1 MNDNP
6 RHVTPGRRTVVDMS
20 DLITTPFGF
29 TSTAGEVLAGVDL
42 TGKRAVVTGGA
53 AGIGR
58 ETTRALAAAGA
69 EVTIAT
75 RDVAAARRLAGELA
89 GNVQAAA
96 LDLADLDSVDTF
108 VRAWAGPLHI
118 LVNNAGIMAVPD
130 RRTTAQGYELQ
141 FGTNYL
147 GHFALALGLHNA
159 LAAAGG
165 ARVVSVSSN
174 AHFMPDIVYDDIDYT
189 HRGYDRWTAYGQSKT
204 GDVLL
209 AVEATRRWSA
219 EGVVANALNP
229 GAIATGLQKHTG
241 GLRTPEHLR
250 KTPPQGA
257 ATSALLAASPL
268 LDGVGGRYFED
279 CNESPTRTEPPEMFG
294 KGVAAWAVDADNAAH
309 LWDVATGLLKR

>member
-6 RHVTPGRRTVVDMS
+6 RHVRPYGRTVVDVS

-29 TSTAGEVLAGVDL
+29 ESTADEVLTGIDL
-42 TGKRAVVTGGA
+42 AGKRAIVTGGA
-53 AGIGR
+53 TGIGR
-58 ETTRALAAAGA
+58 ETTRTLAAAGA

-75 RDVAAARRLAGELA
+75 RDVNAGREVA
-89 GNVQAAA
+89 ESTPGDIRVVP
-96 LDLADLDSVDTF
+96 LDLADLDSVDAFT
-108 VRAWAGPLHI
+108 RAWQGPLHI

-130 RRTTAQGYELQ
+130 RRLTVQGHELQ

-147 GHFALALGLHNA
+147 GHFALTMGLHGA

-165 ARVVSVSSN
+165 ARIVSVSSN
-174 AHFMPDIVYDDIDYT
+174 AHFMSDIAYDDIDYV
-189 HRGYDRWTAYGQSKT
+189 HRDYHPWTAYGQSKT

-209 AVEATRRWSA
+209 AVDATRRWSA
-219 EGVVANALNP
+219 DGIVANSLNP

-257 ATSALLAASPL
+257 ATSVLLAASPL

-279 CNESPTRTEPPEMFG
+279 CNESPTLTVPPEMFG
-294 KGVAAWAVDADNAAH
+294 KGVAAWAVDVDNAAR
-309 LWDVATGLLKR
+309 LWDVATGMLKR